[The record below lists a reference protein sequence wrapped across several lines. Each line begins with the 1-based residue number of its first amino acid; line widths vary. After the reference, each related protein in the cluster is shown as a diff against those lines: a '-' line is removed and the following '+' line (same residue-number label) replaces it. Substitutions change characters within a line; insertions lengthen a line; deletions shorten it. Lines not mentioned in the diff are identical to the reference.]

1 MSRFFVAILFM
12 EVENCTLVKLVT
24 FIGVILIQIIRQIF
38 QPRKMVIYL
47 SIVFVPAIAFYAL
60 SLIGLNKALGFTP
73 MEVLRDLAQQTEVHS
88 FRGFLSNIGVWF
100 WVSSLAVAYFSAI
113 FLHRGKKQRLLILM
127 GILASI
133 LATDD
138 FFLIHDRYVNQY
150 ICYFFYVVV
159 ALAILV
165 LHFKDIIEI
174 DGFAFLLAGGLL
186 AGSIATDVIQ
196 GYLPFGYE
204 VTQIFEEGCKFVG
217 AASWLYFTCN
227 VASFECKPIKS

>member
-1 MSRFFVAILFM
+1 MITACNHPRGL
-12 EVENCTLVKLVT
+12 
-24 FIGVILIQIIRQIF
+24 ILIQLIQQIF
-38 QPRKMVIYL
+38 QPRKILFYVVIA
-47 SIVFVPAIAFYAL
+47 FVPAVAFYAL

-100 WVSSLAVAYFSAI
+100 WVSALSVAYFSAI

-127 GILASI
+127 GLLASI

-150 ICYFFYVVV
+150 ICYFFYVLV
-159 ALAILV
+159 ALAILL

-174 DGFAFLLAGGLL
+174 DGFSFLLAGGLL

-204 VTQIFEEGCKFVG
+204 TTQIFEEGCKFVG
-217 AASWLYFTCN
+217 AASWLYFTCR
-227 VASFECKPIKS
+227 VASFGCKPIQS